1 MEAQGVTMGDQFPH
15 VALISSSNPLDVHSF
30 SGTIFYMARA
40 LRAEFPNLE
49 IVRSSRPR
57 WFEPM
62 QRLVTKATRRRVDPY
77 YWRSL
82 NRWFAKRLARRWRGR
97 PVVVIGVVNASLVAE
112 LASLVP
118 VINISDSTFE
128 LMRSEHEVFW
138 SLDRRTALRAEEDE
152 RNSILRSI
160 HNSFSS
166 CWAGRSAIDHYGA
179 RPEDVSV
186 ISWGCNFDPV
196 PASEVRPLSSR
207 DECRLLFIGGEWLRK
222 GGDVMFAA
230 ADMLASK
237 GIPVRVDVVGAPPE
251 ALPERSWLHYRGYLS
266 KGNPE
271 HLALLRSLMCNA
283 ELLLLPTRRDCTPM
297 VFAEANAYGTPA
309 VTRDVGG
316 VADVVRDGANG
327 IVLPED
333 ADAAAFAE
341 VIEQLWKSP
350 QRYEKLRAS
359 TRLEYDNRLNWG
371 AWARHIRE
379 TVELLSANGAIKP
392 AGTPRRAD

>member
-1 MEAQGVTMGDQFPH
+1 MRAQGLIMGDQFPH
-15 VALISSSNPLDVHSF
+15 VALMSSSDPLDVHSF

-40 LRAEFPNLE
+40 LQAEFPDLE

-57 WFEPM
+57 WFEPI
-62 QRLVTKATRRRVDPY
+62 QRLVSKTTRRRVDPY
-77 YWRSL
+77 YWHSL
-82 NRWFAKRLARRWRGR
+82 NRWFATRLARRWRGR
-97 PVVVIGVVNASLVAE
+97 TVVVIGVVNASLVAE
-112 LASLVP
+112 LASMVP
-118 VINISDSTFE
+118 VINISDATFE
-128 LMRSEHEVFW
+128 LMRTEHEVFW
-138 SLDRRTALRAEEDE
+138 SLDRKSALRAEEDE
-152 RNSILRSI
+152 RNSIVRSI

-166 CWAGRSAIDHYGA
+166 GWAGRSAIDHYGA

-196 PASEVRPLSSR
+196 PASEVRLLSTR
-207 DECRLLFIGGEWLRK
+207 NECRLLFIGGEWLRK
-222 GGDVMFAA
+222 GGDVVFGVAE
-230 ADMLASK
+230 MLVSK

-251 ALPERSWLHYRGYLS
+251 ALPSRPWFHYRGYLS

-271 HLALLRSLMCNA
+271 HLALLRSLMRDA

-341 VIEQLWKSP
+341 VIEQLWNSP
-350 QRYEKLRAS
+350 QRYAKLRAS
-359 TRLEYDNRLNWG
+359 TRLEYDNRLNWA
-371 AWARHIRE
+371 AWALHIRE
-379 TVELLSANGAIKP
+379 LVERLSANGAITP
-392 AGTPRRAD
+392 VGTPRNAD